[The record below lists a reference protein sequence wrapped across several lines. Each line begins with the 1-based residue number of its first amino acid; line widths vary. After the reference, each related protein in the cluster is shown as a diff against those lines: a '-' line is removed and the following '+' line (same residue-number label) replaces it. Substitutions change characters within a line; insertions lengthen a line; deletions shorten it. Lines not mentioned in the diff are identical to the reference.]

1 MRILILA
8 AALLLPAAASAD
20 CTFSTSNCYTDS
32 YGNTYQTEQNLG
44 GGYNTY
50 RNGTLNS
57 QTRQNLSGGYQERYS
72 NGETRTYNYDPY
84 GQSGS
89 RSGSQYRDTGA
100 IYRPGLGQ

>member
-8 AALLLPAAASAD
+8 ASLLLPAAASAD

-50 RNGTLNS
+50 RNGSLHS
-57 QTRQNLSGGYQERYS
+57 QTQQDLSGGYQERYNDGS
-72 NGETRTYNYDPY
+72 SRRYNYDPY
-84 GQSGS
+84 ASQNDPYES
-89 RSGSQYRDTGA
+89 RSGGYGYPRLNQ
-100 IYRPGLGQ
+100 